1 MKITKS
7 QLKQIIKEELES
19 VTEMFGRDLDVP
31 KYDDDL
37 KMGGEKEYDRII
49 QTIKELLEAGVH
61 FGHQTRRWNPKM
73 SRYIFGERNGIYII
87 NLENMKK
94 NSRFNFR

>member
-1 MKITKS
+1 MKITKL

-49 QTIKELLEAGVH
+49 QTIKELLEVSTDGELDLAGELQAIADYA
-61 FGHQTRRWNPKM
+61 G
-73 SRYIFGERNGIYII
+73 
-87 NLENMKK
+87 K
-94 NSRFNFR
+94 NSSLVYS